1 MPSIH
6 LSTPHNLG
14 AATAK
19 KRVEEV
25 ATQIKNRFGVAYN
38 WSGNTLQF
46 NRSGVN
52 GTIDVED
59 KEVTVDAEIGMMLT
73 PFKGEIERQ
82 LRDFMEQKLT

>member
-14 AATAK
+14 AATARQ
-19 KRVEEV
+19 RVEEV
-25 ATQIKNRFGVAYN
+25 ATQIKNRFGVTYN
-38 WSGNTLQF
+38 WSGNDLRF

-52 GTIDVED
+52 GTISVED

-73 PFKGEIERQ
+73 PFKGEIEKQ
-82 LRDFMEQKLT
+82 LRQFMQEKLQ